1 MIAGVKFLLRN
12 TRLGLTMAE
21 RPTLETAEAAL
32 GALVRADP
40 SLASRLV
47 IVPVP
52 RTLYPWYGPLAQPT
66 PTLPTVRN

>member
-21 RPTLETAEAAL
+21 RPTFETAEAAL
-32 GALVRADP
+32 GALVRDDP

-52 RTLYPWYGPLAQPT
+52 RSLYPWYEPLAQPA
-66 PTLPTVRN
+66 PTASSVRN